1 MRGEPGGPPASTTV
15 KVCNKGSKVEQF
27 ILAVNGT
34 VAQYAQVDPPQPNIY
49 PGDEQAAQVRFAVP
63 RTPQPGAGRVP
74 FEITAR
80 ASVDADVHGRVAGAL
95 TIGRFDEISAALE
108 PEMTRGRKPGR
119 HQVIVANTGNAP
131 LNVQVALADQQG
143 ELNFDPARFGG
154 PLAPGMTATQD
165 VKVSATV
172 KWFGR
177 TRVYPFTGTV
187 TTDAPAA
194 MVPPLQ
200 GKRRQVPR
208 FPWWIPTAALAVIAI
223 LLALVGLFRPEVPS
237 VHNMTPAAAKQT
249 LASHHYRVSDEV
261 SKAEDD
267 KVTAGNV
274 IDTIPTEGSKRFWGT
289 SVALKLSLGPCS
301 AGGCKV
307 QVPYVSAEHQAL
319 LTRRN
324 KR

>member
-1 MRGEPGGPPASTTV
+1 M

-34 VAQYAQVDPPQPNIY
+34 VAQYAQVDPPQLNIY
-49 PGDEQAAQVRFAVP
+49 PGDEQAAQVRFTVP

-165 VKVSATV
+165 IKVTATI

-177 TRVYPFTGTV
+177 TQMYPFTGTV
-187 TTDAPAA
+187 TTDAPAVTA
-194 MVPPLQ
+194 PPLQ

-208 FPWWIPTAALAVIAI
+208 FPWWIRPPRSRSSRCSWCY
-223 LLALVGLFRPEVPS
+223 GL
-237 VHNMTPAAAKQT
+237 
-249 LASHHYRVSDEV
+249 
-261 SKAEDD
+261 
-267 KVTAGNV
+267 
-274 IDTIPTEGSKRFWGT
+274 
-289 SVALKLSLGPCS
+289 LGPTVPQVRDQTADQAQNLSKKSTTTLFSEPPARISQSRRATRSRRIPPPGRRSCGSRRCS
-301 AGGCKV
+301 
-307 QVPYVSAEHQAL
+307 SSS
-319 LTRRN
+319 R
-324 KR
+324 